1 MYRIVV
7 GEIMHESSS
16 FAKFPTEE
24 ENFRRTLM
32 WYEKED
38 VWKLTEIGM
47 KDYLSGIMEAGKE
60 RGLEVAPCFCAF
72 ASPSGVISAACF
84 ENLKNHFFDGIE
96 NEKQID
102 GFCLALH
109 GAGVSECAP
118 DVEGSILE
126 ELRGRYGR
134 NIPLVMT
141 LDPHANITRKMTEL
155 ATVLVPSKL
164 YPHTDTY
171 ETGRKAADILH
182 GILEGK
188 VRPTMHVER
197 IKMLIPL
204 TKGCTY
210 EEPMKSVME
219 KCLQAEQAEG
229 VLDCSFAQGFPYS
242 DIEECGA
249 AVVVTTDNNPELAK
263 KIAGEI
269 AEYIIGRNGDFV
281 SDCLT
286 VTEGVDKAEQLL
298 RSGAELVVMNE
309 ASDNPGA
316 GTPGDG
322 TFLLRE
328 LIKRDIRKTCCG
340 AIIDKEA
347 VEQAVASGVGTTIDI
362 RIGGKTDDMH
372 GEPIELKNAYVKSIC
387 DGKYNILSAM
397 THDQPVN
404 FGTCVRLVVGNV
416 DIVAASN
423 GFQVMDDGLF
433 TLLGINVKEYKI
445 VAVKSAQHFKAYFKN
460 MTEHIITV
468 DSPGISTGNLA
479 TLPFRH
485 VSRPIFP
492 IDM

>member
-1 MYRIVV
+1 MNRIVV

-16 FAKFPTEE
+16 FAKFLTEE

-38 VWKLTEIGM
+38 VWKLCEIGM
-47 KDYLSGIMEAGKE
+47 KDYLTGIMETGKD
-60 RGLEVAPCFCAF
+60 RGLEISPCFCAF

-84 ENLKNHFFDGIE
+84 ESLKKHFFDGID

-109 GAGVSECAP
+109 GAGVSECTP

-126 ELRGRYGR
+126 EICGRYGR

-155 ATVLVPSKL
+155 ATVLIPSKL

-188 VRPTMHVER
+188 VHPTMHVER
-197 IKMLIPL
+197 IEMLIPI

-210 EEPMKSVME
+210 EEPMKSVIE
-219 KCLQAEQAEG
+219 KCMQAEQIEG

-249 AVVVTTDNNPELAK
+249 AVVVTTDNKPELAR
-263 KIAGEI
+263 KIAVEI
-269 AEYIIGRNGDFV
+269 AGYIIERKRDFI

-286 VTEGVDKAEQLL
+286 VTEGVDKAEQFLC
-298 RSGAELVVMNE
+298 GKAEMVVMNE
-309 ASDNPGA
+309 VSDNPGA

-322 TFLLRE
+322 TYLLRE
-328 LIKRDIRKTCCG
+328 LIKRDIGKTCCG
-340 AIIDKEA
+340 AVIDKEA
-347 VEQAVASGVGTTIDI
+347 VEQAVASGAGTTVDI
-362 RIGGKTDDMH
+362 RLGGKTDDMH

-387 DGKYNILSAM
+387 DGKYNLLSAM
-397 THDQPVN
+397 THDQPVK
-404 FGTCVRLVVGNV
+404 FGTCVRLTVGNV
-416 DIVAASN
+416 DIVVASN
-423 GFQVMDDGLF
+423 GFRVMDDGLF
-433 TLLGINVKEYKI
+433 SLLGINVKEYKI

-460 MTEHIITV
+460 MTKHIITV
-468 DSPGISTGNLA
+468 DSPGISTGRLEE
-479 TLPFRH
+479 LPFRH
-485 VSRPIFP
+485 IPRPIFP